1 MDICFFDT
9 QGQRDGMAQQDID
22 GIKYGQCAT
31 CAKEFEDVLLEMIYR
46 IICLIGR

>member
-1 MDICFFDT
+1 MDTDFHGYMFFDT

-31 CAKEFEDVLLEMIYR
+31 CAKEFENILLER
-46 IICLIGR
+46 